1 MEAATIITD
10 KGSINISRITLEIL
24 IRLALQSING
34 IIQPKK
40 IGFPKIIQTSGA
52 DVDNGKIGKNNNPDV
67 KIEINPDSILV
78 NLFLTINY
86 GIRIPDLTWEVQ
98 AKVKEKIKEV
108 TGLDIEQ
115 INVHIQGIYFSKRYN
130 SKKKLVSQGSF
141 LKIF

>member
-1 MEAATIITD
+1 
-10 KGSINISRITLEIL
+10 
-24 IRLALQSING
+24 
-34 IIQPKK
+34 
-40 IGFPKIIQTSGA
+40 
-52 DVDNGKIGKNNNPDV
+52 
-67 KIEINPDSILV
+67 
-78 NLFLTINY
+78 
-86 GIRIPDLTWEVQ
+86 VQ